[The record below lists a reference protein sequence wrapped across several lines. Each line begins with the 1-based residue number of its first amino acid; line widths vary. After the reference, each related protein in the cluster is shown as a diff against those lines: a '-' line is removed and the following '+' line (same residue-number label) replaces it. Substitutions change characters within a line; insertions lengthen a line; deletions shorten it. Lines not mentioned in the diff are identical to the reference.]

1 MANRLRKWGK
11 ELIILALIFVA
22 ISFAMDWW
30 RQSTP
35 PELTDLS
42 TLYTVD
48 DKPVSLIA
56 LSQEK
61 PLLIYFW
68 ASWCGICK
76 LTTPTVNDLAQQGYN
91 VTSVVI
97 RSGDDA
103 KIIRGINSKQLVF
116 PVIND
121 DRGAIS
127 QRWGISATPSF
138 VILYKGEMVHFTSG
152 WTSSW
157 GLKLRLWWASI

>member
-1 MANRLRKWGK
+1 
-11 ELIILALIFVA
+11 
-22 ISFAMDWW
+22 AMDWW
-30 RQSTP
+30 RQPTP

-103 KIIRGINSKQLVF
+103 
-116 PVIND
+116 
-121 DRGAIS
+121 
-127 QRWGISATPSF
+127 
-138 VILYKGEMVHFTSG
+138 
-152 WTSSW
+152 
-157 GLKLRLWWASI
+157 

>member
-11 ELIILALIFVA
+11 ELVILALIFVA

-30 RQSTP
+30 RQPTP

-61 PLLIYFW
+61 PLLIYFL
-68 ASWCGICK
+68 GE
-76 LTTPTVNDLAQQGYN
+76 
-91 VTSVVI
+91 
-97 RSGDDA
+97 
-103 KIIRGINSKQLVF
+103 LV
-116 PVIND
+116 
-121 DRGAIS
+121 
-127 QRWGISATPSF
+127 WHF
-138 VILYKGEMVHFTSG
+138 VS
-152 WTSSW
+152 
-157 GLKLRLWWASI
+157 